1 MQRTRGTLFS
11 LQVTT
16 PDWQW
21 GHTAQS
27 QGKPSRLG
35 TAAQPCL
42 SLSFRTKQCWPYQ
55 DTDTFTPRALPC
67 SPGHPRLDAP
77 YGIPHSST
85 AANRGPASRAPWAV
99 CILEPVSIAPAH
111 TYPRALPMPLAP
123 LWLDLASLGH
133 HSGTLPP
140 RAPEPSCS
148 SGTPKP
154 PAPRASL
161 GSLHPA
167 HPPRLLGP
175 LLLGEV
181 PVSDPYD
188 AAVRL
193 TQPP

>member
-1 MQRTRGTLFS
+1 
-11 LQVTT
+11 
-16 PDWQW
+16 
-21 GHTAQS
+21 
-27 QGKPSRLG
+27 
-35 TAAQPCL
+35 
-42 SLSFRTKQCWPYQ
+42 
-55 DTDTFTPRALPC
+55 
-67 SPGHPRLDAP
+67 
-77 YGIPHSST
+77 
-85 AANRGPASRAPWAV
+85 
-99 CILEPVSIAPAH
+99 
-111 TYPRALPMPLAP
+111 MPLAP

>member
-11 LQVTT
+11 QQVTT

-85 AANRGPASRAPWAV
+85 AANRGPASIAGSNRAQESA
-99 CILEPVSIAPAH
+99 SQSAA
-111 TYPRALPMPLAP
+111 
-123 LWLDLASLGH
+123 LASGAALT
-133 HSGTLPP
+133 S
-140 RAPEPSCS
+140 ASCQGPAA
-148 SGTPKP
+148 GTP
-154 PAPRASL
+154 SSWEV
-161 GSLHPA
+161 G
-167 HPPRLLGP
+167 LLRSCLCGAD
-175 LLLGEV
+175 V
-181 PVSDPYD
+181 PSISRKKCV
-188 AAVRL
+188 
-193 TQPP
+193 